1 MKPQGS
7 TQVRTA
13 FCSIRASFFSRAPR
27 QDKRTPAPHSG
38 VLENLGCFL
47 MGLGSQTQ
55 LGGESLALVRNAKKS
70 RKIWAKHPRVRT
82 RFRTRGFV
90 PGRIT
95 EGRSPAPRSGAIK
108 FPSCFTRAPNPCRE
122 WAKNRDRTPGSNPYF
137 FAVGEIFSRAQG
149 ERKVSSAA

>member
-1 MKPQGS
+1 MRP
-7 TQVRTA
+7 
-13 FCSIRASFFSRAPR
+13 PR
-27 QDKRTPAPHSG
+27 QDKRTPAPRSG

-47 MGLGSQTQ
+47 DGLRQPNTTR
-55 LGGESLALVRNAKKS
+55 GESQALVRNAKKT

-82 RFRTRGFV
+82 RFRTCGFV

-108 FPSCFTRAPNPCRE
+108 FSSCFTRAPNPCRE
-122 WAKNRDRTPGSNPYF
+122 GAENRDRTPGSNPYF

-149 ERKVSSAA
+149 EGRFPAPRSGALENFKGSVWA